1 MAAVPTS
8 VFAVEN
14 MSCDHCVGRVT
25 KAVKALAPES
35 EVSVDLATG
44 AVTVGPAPA
53 DPQAMA
59 RAISDAGYPARL
71 AEQAS

>member
-1 MAAVPTS
+1 MSAAPTS

-25 KAVKALAPES
+25 KAVKAVAPVS
-35 EVSVDLATG
+35 EVQVDLSTG
-44 AVTVGPAPA
+44 AVTVAPAAA

-59 RAISDAGYPARL
+59 KAISDAGYPARPVETT
-71 AEQAS
+71 A